1 MMDVLIL
8 SAGLGS
14 RLGKLTADTP
24 KPMLHIGSKPLLEIN
39 LDKVISLNVGKIFIN
54 THYKSEV
61 ITTFINGRKD
71 LKNKVVLL
79 HEPKLLGTAGTVQ
92 NLLNLYQISD
102 LIVMHGDNFF
112 EDDLK
117 KMLEVFISL
126 PNFFWGVAGY
136 FRTDNPKS
144 FGIFELDANDTV
156 IDFHEKKVNSVGK
169 NANSAIYMFNLNGLK
184 NFIGLKTEQPD
195 ISLNILP
202 QLIGRIKAIKL
213 NGAFI
218 DIGTPENLQKAN
230 NCLSRKIN

>member
-1 MMDVLIL
+1 MDALIL

-14 RLGKLTADTP
+14 RLGKLVAETP
-24 KPMLHIGSKPLLEIN
+24 KPMLHIGSQPLLEIN
-39 LDKVISLNVGKIFIN
+39 LDKVISLNVERIFIN

-61 ITTFINGRKD
+61 IINFINGRKD

-117 KMLEVFISL
+117 NMLEVFIRL
-126 PNFFWGVAGY
+126 PSFFWGLAGY
-136 FRTDNPKS
+136 FRTNDPKS

-156 IDFHEKKVNSVGK
+156 TAFHEKKVNSVGR
-169 NANSAIYMFNLNGLK
+169 NANSAIYMFNRDGLK
-184 NFIGLKTEQPD
+184 NFIGLKTEQSD
-195 ISLNILP
+195 ISINILP
-202 QLIGRIKAIKL
+202 RLIGRIKAIKL
-213 NGAFI
+213 NGTFI
-218 DIGTPENLQKAN
+218 DIGTPKNLQKAN
-230 NCLSRKIN
+230 NSLNRKIN

>member
-1 MMDVLIL
+1 MDALIL

-14 RLGKLTADTP
+14 RLGRLTADSP
-24 KPMLHIGSKPLLEIN
+24 KPMLTIGGKPLLDIN
-39 LDKVISLNVGKIFIN
+39 LDKVISLNVERIFIN

-61 ITTFINGRKD
+61 IINFINGRKD

-117 KMLEVFISL
+117 NMLEVFMSL
-126 PNFFWGVAGY
+126 PSFFWGLAGY
-136 FRTDNPKS
+136 FRTNDPKS

-156 IDFHEKKVNSVGK
+156 TAFHEKKVDSVGR
-169 NANSAIYMFNLNGLK
+169 NANSAIYMFNRNGLK
-184 NFIGLKTEQPD
+184 NFIGLKTEQSD
-195 ISLNILP
+195 ISINILP
-202 QLIGRIKAIKL
+202 RLIGRIKAIKL
-213 NGAFI
+213 NGTFI

-230 NCLSRKIN
+230 NSLNRKIN

>member
-1 MMDVLIL
+1 MDALIL

-24 KPMLHIGSKPLLEIN
+24 KPMLPIGSKPLLEIN
-39 LDKVISLNVGKIFIN
+39 LDKVISLNVERIFIN

-61 ITTFINGRKD
+61 IINFINGRKD

-92 NLLNLYQISD
+92 NLLNIYQISD
-102 LIVMHGDNFF
+102 LIVMHGDNYF

-117 KMLEVFISL
+117 NMLEVFISL
-126 PNFFWGVAGY
+126 PSFFWGLAGY
-136 FRTDNPKS
+136 FRADDPKS

-156 IDFHEKKVNSVGK
+156 TAFHEKKVNSVGR
-169 NANSAIYMFNLNGLK
+169 NANSAIYMFNRNGLK
-184 NFIGLKTEQPD
+184 NFIGLKTEQSD
-195 ISLNILP
+195 ISINILP
-202 QLIGRIKAIKL
+202 RLIGRIKALKL
-213 NGAFI
+213 NGTFI

-230 NCLSRKIN
+230 NSLNRKIN